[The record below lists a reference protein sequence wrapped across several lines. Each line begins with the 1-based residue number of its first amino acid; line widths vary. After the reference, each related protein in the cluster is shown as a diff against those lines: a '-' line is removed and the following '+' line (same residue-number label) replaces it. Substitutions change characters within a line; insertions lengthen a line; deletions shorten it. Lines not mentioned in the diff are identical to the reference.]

1 MSLHVQVQF
10 FRINFLPDK
19 KEYVHEL
26 HVNGRRRANLCE
38 NNKKDPER
46 GNACSKGTW
55 RKITLRKCW
64 SEKEIWKKETVRK
77 IPKIN

>member
-1 MSLHVQVQF
+1 MSLYVQVQF

-26 HVNGRRRANLCE
+26 HVNGRRRANLCA

-46 GNACSKGTW
+46 GNACSKGT
-55 RKITLRKCW
+55 
-64 SEKEIWKKETVRK
+64 
-77 IPKIN
+77 